1 MVKAQDG
8 AGRAGGRCG
17 LRDAENK
24 TNGNSGSE
32 SFQPR
37 CQRGTAARLPPDG
50 ATPAPPEPSIPAVSI
65 ASGSRAAWVC
75 PVRPEPSR
83 GKLTYSS
90 WVGRL

>member
-37 CQRGTAARLPPDG
+37 CRRGTAARLPPDG
-50 ATPAPPEPSIPAVSI
+50 ATPAPPEPSKHPGCLHSLRKQGSLGMPGEAGAVE
-65 ASGSRAAWVC
+65 G
-75 PVRPEPSR
+75 
-83 GKLTYSS
+83 
-90 WVGRL
+90 